1 MNWSAAGSFLL
12 ALGVVLGAFGAH
24 QLKARLDPYSM
35 ALWEKAVFYHLI
47 HALGLLMVA
56 LLPRTGTFG
65 QPAAARVCLLLAV
78 GIVIFSGSLYA
89 LALSGQRYL
98 GAITP
103 IGGVSMI
110 AGWLLLTWYL
120 MAAKV

>member
-1 MNWSAAGSFLL
+1 MNWGSTGAFLL

-56 LLPRTGTFG
+56 LLPRTGTLG